1 MASDGKFAHI
11 SVSSDDEDDFVI
23 HAGARAEQRFT
34 STEPASDPA
43 LGQTDSRPG
52 AGEGACAPSEQ
63 KDSAPEAAQPRV
75 SDGRPA
81 GGEPAASR
89 AQKDGYRETTLE
101 DLEGGSMS
109 SLQKGVVVAAI
120 AGILAFVLWY
130 VVLH

>member
-1 MASDGKFAHI
+1 MAPDGKFAHI

-23 HAGARAEQRFT
+23 HAGARAEQRFA
-34 STEPASDPA
+34 SAEPAFDPA
-43 LGQTDSRPG
+43 LEQVDSQPG
-52 AGEGACAPSEQ
+52 TGEGACVPSEQ
-63 KDSAPEAAQPRV
+63 KESAPETAQPRV
-75 SDGRPA
+75 SDDRPA
-81 GGEPAASR
+81 GGGPAAPR
-89 AQKDGYRETTLE
+89 AQKGGYRETTLE